1 VNDDI
6 ILDIQN
12 VTKKFP
18 GVTALK
24 DVSVKIK
31 RGEIHGFCG
40 ENGAGKSTLMKIL
53 SGVYPYGTYE
63 GDVIYNGEELK
74 LEGSAIHQAA
84 QLGIATVYQELTL
97 VPLMTVGENVY
108 LGKEPLAAKSINWN
122 IVYANTKEIL
132 TRYQL
137 DVDPRATVK
146 DLGVG
151 KMQMVEI
158 AKALSEDAKVLI
170 LDEPTSALTE
180 AEIDKLME
188 IIAILK
194 SHGVTCIYIT
204 HKLDEFFRTT
214 DTVTVLRDGEKVITS
229 PTNQLTEE
237 LLVSYMVGRKM
248 TERFP
253 PGNRQPGEVIFEV
266 KDLRASD
273 PHNST
278 REVLRSVSF
287 DLRRGEILGIAGLM
301 GSGRTELVTTIFGE
315 YGKITEGSIIL
326 EGEELKINNSRD
338 AIRKGISLVPEDR
351 KGLGLVLIQSILNNV
366 SLPNLGQFASFGRL
380 DKDAELRASME
391 QASNLA
397 IKAPNLQVLVSAL
410 SGGNQQK
417 VVIAKWLMSD
427 PKILIMDDP
436 TRGVDVGAKYEI
448 YKLMNELAEQ
458 GVSIIMISSEL
469 EEVLGMSDRVMVMHE
484 GRSNGTL
491 DIADATQEKIMAL
504 ATGINGQ
511 PI

>member
-1 VNDDI
+1 MNDDI

-24 DVSVKIK
+24 DVSIQIK
-31 RGEIHGFCG
+31 RGEIHGLCG

-74 LEGSAIHQAA
+74 LEGSSIHQAGE
-84 QLGIATVYQELTL
+84 LGIAIVHQELTL
-97 VPLMTVGENVY
+97 VPLMSVGENVY
-108 LGKEPLAAKSINWN
+108 LGKEPLKRQSIDWN
-122 IVYANTKEIL
+122 VVYADTKEIL
-132 TRYQL
+132 SRYQL
-137 DVDPRATVK
+137 DVDPRAMVK

-188 IIAILK
+188 ILDILK
-194 SHGVTCIYIT
+194 SHNVTCIYIT

-214 DTVTVLRDGEKVITS
+214 DSVTVLRDGEKVVTK
-229 PTNQLTEE
+229 PTNELTEE
-237 LLVSYMVGRKM
+237 MLVSYMVGREM

-253 PGNRQPGEVIFEV
+253 PGNRTPGEVIFEV
-266 KDLRASD
+266 KNLQATD
-273 PHNST
+273 PHNSSK
-278 REVLRSVSF
+278 EVLKGASF

-315 YGKITEGSIIL
+315 FGKITDGSIIL
-326 EGEELKINNSRD
+326 EGKELKINSSRD
-338 AIRKGISLVPEDR
+338 AIEHGISLVPEDR

-366 SLPNLGQFASFGRL
+366 SLPNLGQFAGFGRL

-397 IKAPNLQVLVSAL
+397 IKAPNLKVKVNAL

-484 GRSNGTL
+484 GRSNGIM
-491 DIADATQEKIMAL
+491 DIAEATQEKIMAL
-504 ATGINGQ
+504 ATGIS
-511 PI
+511 